1 MKSKYFV
8 SFVLILFGTRATA
21 QIEKE
26 KLHALMVIEV
36 ARNSDFVISGDA
48 YVVTVLGNTPVFRQL
63 QAQAQNLRIKGLPIH
78 VLQVD
83 AIDDIGETQV
93 IFVPASMSPSF
104 QAVLQK
110 TGSKPVV
117 VMTEEEHLYKD
128 GAGFSLVQS
137 EHAQFQVNVN
147 RKALTAHG
155 IKISR
160 SLASVIRESI

>member
-1 MKSKYFV
+1 MKCKYFV
-8 SFVLILFGTRATA
+8 SFVLILFGTHAVA

-48 YVVTVLGNTPVFRQL
+48 YVVTVLGNTPVYHQL
-63 QAQAQNLRIKGLPIH
+63 LAQSRNLRIKGLPIH

-83 AIDDIGETQV
+83 AIDDIGDTQV
-93 IFVPASMSPSF
+93 IFIPASMSPNF

-110 TGSKPVV
+110 ISSRPVV

-137 EHAQFQVNVN
+137 DNAQFRVNVN
-147 RKALTAHG
+147 RKALTEHG

-160 SLASVIRESI
+160 SLATVIHESI